1 MIQKKVITLSRDDG
15 HLVKSEEGCKS
26 AVSEEKYYKPFI
38 DLYMERLKRLRI
50 QNLKEKKEKHDDSVR
65 NHNTYRNRAD
75 SCSTDH
81 YICSHSMSGAGNEE
95 YKGSGQSSV

>member
-1 MIQKKVITLSRDDG
+1 MIRKKVITLSRADG

-38 DLYMERLKRLRI
+38 DLYMESLKRLRI
-50 QNLKEKKEKHDDSVR
+50 QSLEEKKEKHDDNIR
-65 NHNTYRNRAD
+65 NHNIYRNRAD

-81 YICSHSMSGAGNEE
+81 YICSHSMPGAGNEE
-95 YKGSGQSSV
+95 HKGSRQSFV